1 MSHLFLISLGLLL
14 AQPAFAQN
22 NLQTEITI
30 QITGVD
36 AQRGGNL
43 MVLVF
48 DDDGFPK
55 QHSKALHGTIIEAKS
70 NKTVVRLMVESH
82 DELAFKVLHDED
94 VNNRVTKNWTGIWPS
109 EGLGFSNGTR
119 MGVFGPPNFS
129 DAKLSRAEYGNGVAI
144 HIHYPDSED

>member
-1 MSHLFLISLGLLL
+1 MSQLFLISLGLLL
-14 AQPAFAQN
+14 VEPAIAQN
-22 NLQTEITI
+22 SSQTEVTI

-36 AQRGGNL
+36 THRGGNL
-43 MVLVF
+43 MLLVF

-55 QHSKALHGTIIEAKS
+55 QHRKALHGTIFEAKNSTTVDSLKVQS
-70 NKTVVRLMVESH
+70 N

-94 VNNRVTKNWTGIWPS
+94 ANNRVTKNWTGIWPS
-109 EGLGFSNGTR
+109 EGLGFSNGTK

-129 DAKLSRAEYGNGVAI
+129 DAKLTRAEYRNGVAI